1 MYELREPHELQNF
14 YNYVVATPSIWGS
27 LADVRFELATGRG
40 VIVEVIPGL
49 EITSAPRILGRF
61 DRSPKAVSPSVLAL
75 PFLLEKGWLKSLSV
89 PQDLIDPFRA
99 FSANTRESASARQ
112 ENAAPSPTPPPTPP
126 CKVNWH
132 AFARIVKQQRIRY
145 LYHFTDSRNLASIRE
160 HGGLFS
166 WWQCEKRR
174 IGITEPGGSRLSLR
188 LDRGK
193 GLQDYV
199 RLSFNARQ
207 PMMYV
212 ASRDGRVQGPT
223 ILKIDPSVIYLESTL
238 FSDVNATDSEAHVGG
253 DFEAFKQVGFGI
265 ATGQYWNGYQQK
277 RLFQAEVL
285 VKSRVPLDMIK
296 NL

>member
-1 MYELREPHELQNF
+1 MYELREPNELQRF
-14 YNYVVATPSIWGS
+14 YSYVAANPNVWGA
-27 LADVRFELATGRG
+27 LTEARFELVSGKG
-40 VIVEVIPGL
+40 VIVEVVPGV
-49 EITSAPRILGRF
+49 EGTSTPRIAARF
-61 DRSPKAVSPSVLAL
+61 DRSPKSVSPSILAL

-89 PQDLIDPFRA
+89 PQDLIEPFRA
-99 FSANTRESASARQ
+99 FSAKTREAASARQ
-112 ENAAPSPTPPPTPP
+112 ENAAPSPAPPPTPP
-126 CKVNWH
+126 RKVNWH

-145 LYHFTDSRNLASIRE
+145 LYHFTDSRNLASIKE

-174 IGITEPGGSRLSLR
+174 IGITEPGGSQLSRR
-188 LDRGK
+188 LDQSK

-253 DFEAFKQVGFGI
+253 DLEAFKQVRFGI